1 MTVTLSEETTN
12 TVTVEYTTS
21 NNQLNFAE
29 SIITTSVDGAYDVH
43 VADIDRD
50 GDMDIIASSMNDDT
64 IRWFE
69 NNGNENPSFTSAVIA
84 TTADG
89 ARGITVVDIDGDGDL
104 DIVSA
109 SADDDTI
116 AWYENDGAANPTF
129 TAADIA
135 TNADGAHDVKLADID
150 GDGDLDII
158 SASPLDDTIAWYE
171 NDGAANP
178 SFTAADIATSADGAT
193 SVFLVDLDS
202 DGDIDILSSS
212 YHDDTIAWYEN
223 DGAANPTFTA
233 ADIATN
239 IDGAYFVYAQ
249 DMDADGDIDILA
261 ASILED
267 KVVLLKNNG
276 AANPTFNASDI
287 ITSIKPFAVDVN
299 DIDGD
304 GDLDIGIAAHDGLLA
319 ATSADKV
326 AWFSSDGASS
336 PSWTFVEST
345 INPKNGVESI
355 FTADLDGDGDLDG
368 VSASFK
374 DDTIAWYENLGTS
387 NNIPANRI
395 AQSGEDY
402 SSVSGVLTFE
412 PGTTTATIIIPITN
426 DKLPENIE
434 DFTLSLTNPTNA
446 TLTNESAKISIN
458 ANDQIGFIAR
468 DIVTNAN
475 GAENVYVAD
484 MDGDGDLDI
493 VSASIEDDTIA
504 WYENNGSANPTF
516 TKSVVAT
523 SANGAEDVHVAD
535 IDGDGDLDIV
545 SASRED
551 STIAWYENNG
561 AADPSWTAADIATSA
576 NGAQRVFVA
585 DMDGDGDLDI
595 VSGSY
600 FDDTI
605 AWYENNGAANPSWA
619 SADIATSADGA
630 HDVYVADM
638 DGDGDMDI
646 VSASYLD
653 DTIAWYEN
661 DGAANPSWTSADI
674 VTNADGAND
683 IFLVD
688 LDGDGDM
695 DIISASELDD
705 TIAWYES
712 DGAANPSWTK
722 RVIATSADGAGSVF
736 AADIDGDGDLD
747 VASASINDDTIA
759 WYINDGANDPS
770 FTAVDIATNA
780 DNANSVFVADLDGDG
795 DLDIVSSSYI
805 DDTIA
810 WYENVGATR
819 ISISDVT
826 TSNENAANASIT
838 VSLNQTTDEDVTVA
852 YATSNGT
859 ATAGADYTAT
869 SGTLTI
875 SAGATSGTFN
885 VPVLADS
892 LDENNETVNITL
904 TNPTNASISDST
916 ATLTITDDDATPSI
930 TIADLTTSNENA
942 SNATFTVSLSNAS
955 SQDITL
961 DYATSNGTATAG
973 SDYTATSGTLTI
985 SAGATSG
992 TFNVP
997 VLADSLDEVNE
1008 TATITLSNASNASIS
1023 DSTAT
1028 LTITDDDAAP
1038 TLSFNN
1044 INGSDQYGVQEQNA
1058 NATVDIRLSAASA
1071 KTITVDYA
1079 TTATDSFPTFTAS
1092 AISNDSAKDIVLA
1105 DLDGDGD
1112 LDIISSGG
1120 WYENDGAANP
1130 SFSDRG
1136 VVGNESA
1143 VHVADIDSDGDLD
1156 IVAAY
1161 EHTDTIRWYENDGAA
1176 NPSFSTTVITTSA
1189 DYAHDV
1195 YIADI
1200 DGDGDLDI
1208 ISASNNDDKIAWYE
1222 NDGAANPTFTTSIIA
1237 TNADEAREVF
1247 IGDVDNDG
1255 DLDIVSASRTDGAIA
1270 WYENDGAANPSF
1282 TSSDIVNSLDG
1293 SGGKTDVHLADIDGD
1308 GDLDIVA
1315 ADYDRNPVVWYEND
1329 GAANPSW
1336 TAQSIVGYPDTS
1348 PTSQHII
1355 YGVGVHVDD
1364 VDNDG
1369 DLDIISAV
1377 TAGTTK
1383 VAWYENDGA
1392 PNPGWTARDIDISN
1406 KGFYEVASGDL
1417 DNDGDIDF
1425 LSAASSGGI
1434 TWYESDVASNNDT
1447 AVMAQVDDDYTATSG
1462 SVTFSPGETLK
1473 TFTVAIKEDQIT
1485 ENQQESVQLVL
1496 SNPTNATLGDSS
1508 GVLLIS
1514 DDDGISFTESI
1525 ISTSADGAY
1534 DVHVADMDS
1543 DGDMDIVASSI
1554 HDDTIR
1560 WFENDGNVNPS
1571 FTAATIATN
1580 ADHVREI
1587 TVADMDGD
1595 GDLDILS
1602 ASENDDSIAWY
1613 ENNGAADPTFTK
1625 AVIATSADGAQ
1636 DVQVADMDGDGDLD
1650 IVSASSLDD
1659 TIAWYENDGA
1669 SNPSWAAANIATNAD
1684 GATSVFLIDLDKDGD
1699 IDILSSSYN
1708 DDTIAWYENNGA
1720 ANPTFTA
1727 ADIATNIDG
1736 AYHVYAEDMDADGD
1750 IDILASAAIGDK
1762 VVLFKSNGA
1771 ADPTFTASDIIKTT
1785 ANDVI
1790 DTPIGLDVK
1799 DIDGDGD
1806 LDIGIALNDGLNSAS
1821 SADRVAWY
1829 ASDGAAS
1836 PSWTLIQS
1844 TSNAKNGVENVFIAD
1859 IDGDGDLDGVSASHN
1874 DDTIAWYE
1882 NHGAASS
1889 LRLSIADVTTSNE
1902 NAANAIF
1909 TVSLSGGPNDLGI
1922 SPIAPRDITVDYA
1935 TSNGTATAGAD
1946 YTATSGTLIIEA
1958 GTNSG
1963 TFNVPVLADTNY
1975 EGNETATITLS
1986 NASNASISDSTA
1998 TLTITDDDS
2007 APSITIADVTTSNEN
2022 ASNATFTVT
2031 LSGTSTVDVTVA
2043 YATSNGT
2050 ATAGSDYTA
2059 TSGTLTISAG
2069 ATSGTF
2075 NVPVLSDTTDENNE
2089 TATITL
2095 SNASNASIS
2104 DSTATLTITDDD
2116 AAPTIEFNDG
2126 SNSDVFS
2133 ITEQTGTKTVTVALS
2148 AASAKTITI
2157 DYATTATDSFPT
2169 WTPIVVASNADG
2181 ASDVHV
2187 ADMDGDGDLDIV
2199 SASYNDD
2206 TIAWYENNGA
2216 ANPSFTAAD
2225 IATSADFAVGVFIAD
2240 MDGDGDLD
2248 IVSASEL
2255 DNTIA
2260 WYEND
2265 GAADPTWTAA
2275 DIATSAQGASQ
2286 VYVADMDSDGDLD
2299 IVSSS
2304 KSDHTIAWYEN
2315 NGAADPAW
2323 TAADIATSAS
2333 FATDV
2338 HVADMDGDGDMDI
2351 VSASYNDD
2359 TIAWYENNGAADP
2372 AWTAADIA
2380 TDADY
2385 AQAVYV
2391 DDLDGDGDL
2400 DIVSASMIDNTI
2412 AWYENNGA
2420 VDPTWTAA
2428 NIATN
2433 AEGAMDVYI
2442 GDLDHDGDL
2451 DIVSA
2456 SQSDNTIAWYE
2467 NNGAANPSWSSSN
2480 ITTNVTYALKAD
2492 AVHLADIDN
2501 DGDLD
2506 IISAAYEA
2514 DTIAWYESDVA
2525 SNNDTAIMAQAGD
2538 DYTATSGTL
2547 TFSPGETS
2555 KTFTVTVAEDL
2566 IPENNETVQLTLSN
2580 PSNTTISDATGSV
2593 VITDDDVIKWD
2604 EFEITTSADGAY
2616 DVHVA
2621 DMDSDGDMDIVAS
2634 SIHDDTIRWFENN
2647 GNINPTWTATTIVT
2661 NADHVREIT
2670 VADMD
2675 NDGDLDILSASQ
2687 NDSTIAWYENDG
2699 AADPTWTKGVIA
2711 TSASL
2716 ANDVQVADLDGD
2728 GDLDIVSASVN
2739 DDTIAWYENDGAA
2752 NPTWTAADIATD
2764 ADGATSVFLIDLDK
2778 DGDIDILSSSY
2789 EDDTIA
2795 WYENNGAANPTF
2807 TAADIATNIDGAYH
2821 VYAKDMDADG
2831 DIDILA
2837 SAAIGDKVVLFKSN
2851 GAADPTFTAS
2861 DIITSFDT
2869 PIGLDVADVD
2879 FDGDLDIGI
2888 TGNDG
2893 LNGAGATDLVAWYSS
2908 DGAANPTW
2916 TLIDKTTSL
2925 PNGAENV
2932 FFADIDGDGDI
2943 DAASASHNDDTIVW
2957 YENLGPAQNHVLSIA
2972 DVTTSNENAANAT
2985 FTVNLSNA
2993 SPRDITLN
3001 YETIDTTSTT
3011 FTGETLVSNVTN
3023 AEEVQLGDM
3032 DGDGDLDIVYAG
3044 LTNDTFGWLE
3054 NNGSSWSQASI
3065 DTSADGAKG
3074 IHIAD
3079 IDGDGD
3085 LDFVGAMYYGD
3096 SIAWYENDGAA
3107 NPSFT
3112 KTVISTGTDG
3122 ANDIHVGDIDGDG
3135 DLDIISAS
3143 GNDDEITWF
3152 ENNGAA
3158 DPTFATTVIATS
3170 ADNPH
3175 EVFIADMDSD
3185 GDLDIISTSVNDS
3198 TVAWYENNGAADPSF
3213 AATNI
3218 ATNVSGAHGI
3228 HVDDMDADGDMDIV
3242 IASFTDDTVRWY
3254 ENNGAAD
3261 PTWSAAN
3268 IATSIDGARDIEVLD
3283 LDKDGDLD
3291 VMVTAQD
3298 ADSISYWLNNG
3309 AADPSW
3315 SGQNLFSSEFDK
3327 PHNIAIGDV
3336 DNDGYLDVVSSSHND
3351 HKIALHNVDQT
3362 ATAGSDYTSTSGTL
3376 KISAGA
3382 TSGTFTIPVLAD
3394 SISEAEEVVT
3404 VKFTRPSNAFV
3415 SPTDGLSD
3423 SNNYV
3428 TTARLTITDDDA
3440 LTFTASDIAT
3450 SADGAQDVK
3459 VADMDGDGDLDI
3471 VSASPLDDTIAWY
3484 ENDGAANP
3492 TFTAANIYT
3501 SATEARNIHIVDLD
3515 GDGDLDIVG
3524 AGSGNDVVGWLE
3536 NDGAANP
3543 TFSNE
3548 ILATSADG
3556 AHDVYVADLD
3566 GDGDLDIVSA
3576 SINDDTIAW
3585 YENNGAADP
3594 SFTAADIATNADY
3607 ALGVHIADM
3616 DGDGDLD
3623 IVSASQLDD
3632 TIAWYE
3638 NDGAANPTFTAADIA
3653 TSADHATS
3661 LYVADMD
3668 GDGDM
3673 DILSSSENDDTI
3685 AWYENDGAANPT
3697 FTAADIATSA
3707 DGAWSVKAADMDG
3720 DGDLDI
3726 ISASFNDDTIAWYE
3740 NNGAADPAWTATDIA
3755 TSADGARAV
3764 TIADIDGD
3772 GDLDIIS
3779 ASANDD
3785 TIAWYENNCDGNDP
3799 LIFDLDNDG
3808 IELISTKEKV
3818 LFDVDVDGDLEITGW
3833 TAPDDGL
3840 LVMDINNDGFI
3851 NDMSEVFSEHF
3862 NSGAFI
3868 SSLDSLNSIDS
3879 NNDDLINYQDEL
3891 FEQVMIWQ
3899 DLNSNGISNSG
3910 ELSTLNEVG
3919 IESISLLAEIMD
3931 DEIEGNTINAKGSY
3945 EGTDGVTREFVQ
3957 AIFTSE
3963 DLENIQE
3970 NDSFFEDELILGNQ
3984 EFDSFE
3990 RISLDSGYE
3999 LNNLDTL
4006 GGSDIDYEKQPIFED
4021 LNNQLLAS
4029 FYEEP
4034 ELDTQ
4039 EQVKVSI

>member
-1 MTVTLSEETTN
+1 
-12 TVTVEYTTS
+12 
-21 NNQLNFAE
+21 
-29 SIITTSVDGAYDVH
+29 
-43 VADIDRD
+43 
-50 GDMDIIASSMNDDT
+50 MNDDT

-1771 ADPTFTASDIIKTT
+1771 ADPTFTASDII
-1785 ANDVI
+1785 
-1790 DTPIGLDVK
+1790 
-1799 DIDGDGD
+1799 
-1806 LDIGIALNDGLNSAS
+1806 
-1821 SADRVAWY
+1821 
-1829 ASDGAAS
+1829 
-1836 PSWTLIQS
+1836 
-1844 TSNAKNGVENVFIAD
+1844 
-1859 IDGDGDLDGVSASHN
+1859 
-1874 DDTIAWYE
+1874 
-1882 NHGAASS
+1882 
-1889 LRLSIADVTTSNE
+1889 
-1902 NAANAIF
+1902 
-1909 TVSLSGGPNDLGI
+1909 
-1922 SPIAPRDITVDYA
+1922 
-1935 TSNGTATAGAD
+1935 
-1946 YTATSGTLIIEA
+1946 
-1958 GTNSG
+1958 
-1963 TFNVPVLADTNY
+1963 
-1975 EGNETATITLS
+1975 
-1986 NASNASISDSTA
+1986 
-1998 TLTITDDDS
+1998 
-2007 APSITIADVTTSNEN
+2007 
-2022 ASNATFTVT
+2022 
-2031 LSGTSTVDVTVA
+2031 
-2043 YATSNGT
+2043 
-2050 ATAGSDYTA
+2050 
-2059 TSGTLTISAG
+2059 
-2069 ATSGTF
+2069 
-2075 NVPVLSDTTDENNE
+2075 
-2089 TATITL
+2089 
-2095 SNASNASIS
+2095 
-2104 DSTATLTITDDD
+2104 
-2116 AAPTIEFNDG
+2116 
-2126 SNSDVFS
+2126 
-2133 ITEQTGTKTVTVALS
+2133 
-2148 AASAKTITI
+2148 
-2157 DYATTATDSFPT
+2157 
-2169 WTPIVVASNADG
+2169 
-2181 ASDVHV
+2181 
-2187 ADMDGDGDLDIV
+2187 
-2199 SASYNDD
+2199 
-2206 TIAWYENNGA
+2206 
-2216 ANPSFTAAD
+2216 
-2225 IATSADFAVGVFIAD
+2225 
-2240 MDGDGDLD
+2240 
-2248 IVSASEL
+2248 
-2255 DNTIA
+2255 
-2260 WYEND
+2260 
-2265 GAADPTWTAA
+2265 
-2275 DIATSAQGASQ
+2275 
-2286 VYVADMDSDGDLD
+2286 
-2299 IVSSS
+2299 
-2304 KSDHTIAWYEN
+2304 
-2315 NGAADPAW
+2315 
-2323 TAADIATSAS
+2323 
-2333 FATDV
+2333 
-2338 HVADMDGDGDMDI
+2338 
-2351 VSASYNDD
+2351 
-2359 TIAWYENNGAADP
+2359 
-2372 AWTAADIA
+2372 
-2380 TDADY
+2380 
-2385 AQAVYV
+2385 
-2391 DDLDGDGDL
+2391 
-2400 DIVSASMIDNTI
+2400 
-2412 AWYENNGA
+2412 
-2420 VDPTWTAA
+2420 
-2428 NIATN
+2428 
-2433 AEGAMDVYI
+2433 
-2442 GDLDHDGDL
+2442 
-2451 DIVSA
+2451 
-2456 SQSDNTIAWYE
+2456 
-2467 NNGAANPSWSSSN
+2467 
-2480 ITTNVTYALKAD
+2480 
-2492 AVHLADIDN
+2492 
-2501 DGDLD
+2501 
-2506 IISAAYEA
+2506 
-2514 DTIAWYESDVA
+2514 
-2525 SNNDTAIMAQAGD
+2525 
-2538 DYTATSGTL
+2538 
-2547 TFSPGETS
+2547 
-2555 KTFTVTVAEDL
+2555 
-2566 IPENNETVQLTLSN
+2566 
-2580 PSNTTISDATGSV
+2580 
-2593 VITDDDVIKWD
+2593 
-2604 EFEITTSADGAY
+2604 
-2616 DVHVA
+2616 
-2621 DMDSDGDMDIVAS
+2621 
-2634 SIHDDTIRWFENN
+2634 
-2647 GNINPTWTATTIVT
+2647 
-2661 NADHVREIT
+2661 
-2670 VADMD
+2670 
-2675 NDGDLDILSASQ
+2675 
-2687 NDSTIAWYENDG
+2687 
-2699 AADPTWTKGVIA
+2699 
-2711 TSASL
+2711 
-2716 ANDVQVADLDGD
+2716 
-2728 GDLDIVSASVN
+2728 
-2739 DDTIAWYENDGAA
+2739 
-2752 NPTWTAADIATD
+2752 
-2764 ADGATSVFLIDLDK
+2764 
-2778 DGDIDILSSSY
+2778 
-2789 EDDTIA
+2789 
-2795 WYENNGAANPTF
+2795 
-2807 TAADIATNIDGAYH
+2807 
-2821 VYAKDMDADG
+2821 
-2831 DIDILA
+2831 
-2837 SAAIGDKVVLFKSN
+2837 
-2851 GAADPTFTAS
+2851 
-2861 DIITSFDT
+2861 TSFDT